1 MNPFNDFPTG
11 RESTLNESVYYFYIK
26 FTNNAGKD
34 AEIVIPGTKKSNAI
48 PIGKSLSL
56 KFSKFTMEPADFVA
70 LSMPF
75 KEPLFLDNL
84 PILNVKPDLDADK
97 IKHVKITNPRKYRSS
112 TPLMRV
118 FKVNGP

>member
-97 IKHVKITNPRKYRSS
+97 IKHVKITNPRKCFVSAGTGAAS
-112 TPLMRV
+112 P
-118 FKVNGP
+118 